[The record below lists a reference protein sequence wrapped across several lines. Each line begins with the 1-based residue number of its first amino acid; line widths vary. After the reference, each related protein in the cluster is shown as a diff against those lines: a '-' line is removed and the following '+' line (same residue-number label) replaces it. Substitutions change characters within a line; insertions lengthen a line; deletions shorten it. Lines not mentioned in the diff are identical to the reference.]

1 MTNLLVRLFIG
12 SGGDTEDPEIRGKY
26 GTLAGIV
33 GILCNV
39 LLFAG
44 KLVI

>member
-33 GILCNV
+33 GSSAMCCCLPESW
-39 LLFAG
+39 
-44 KLVI
+44 